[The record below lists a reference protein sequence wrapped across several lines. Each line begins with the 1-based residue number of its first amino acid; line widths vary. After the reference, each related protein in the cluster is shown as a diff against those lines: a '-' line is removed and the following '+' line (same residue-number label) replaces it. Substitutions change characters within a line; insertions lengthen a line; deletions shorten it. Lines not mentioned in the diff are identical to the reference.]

1 MNLGQV
7 ITTDNFYR
15 ILNRIYVVS
24 KVKGNKLAL
33 QEAEKL
39 NLKDNHFYYLLL
51 GKLSEGLDN
60 DRVIIYLEKAIKL
73 CKTETEKI
81 FIKNKMDSLK

>member
-1 MNLGQV
+1 
-7 ITTDNFYR
+7 
-15 ILNRIYVVS
+15 
-24 KVKGNKLAL
+24 VKGNKLAL

-51 GKLSEGLDN
+51 SKLSEDLDIKKS
-60 DRVIIYLEKAIKL
+60 IIYLEKALKL

-81 FIKNKMDSLK
+81 FIKNKIERYTTKLS